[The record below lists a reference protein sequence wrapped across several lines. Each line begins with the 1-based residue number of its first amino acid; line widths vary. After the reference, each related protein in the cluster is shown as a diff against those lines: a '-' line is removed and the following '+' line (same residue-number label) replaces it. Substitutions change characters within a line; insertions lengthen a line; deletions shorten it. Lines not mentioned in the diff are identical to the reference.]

1 MKRHYIHYMGLVFV
15 LGVGL
20 IGFFVFSYMREVQ
33 MAIAAGLAIAYFVW
47 GVMHH
52 YIHKDLT
59 VSVILEY
66 VLFAILGYVILTSL
80 ILRY

>member
-1 MKRHYIHYMGLVFV
+1 MGLVFV